1 MRQIK
6 WPTFTFVNIDI
17 SKKCCNESDW
27 LRVYLF
33 QVVTVM
39 THYQMQTVSVR
50 QMKNVKIV
58 NVCPRVRLNDALI
71 HDDAHDNVADSG
83 CDCDETLPNADDF
96 CPVNS
101 ECKQCKCLPAGTIL
115 YDYSND

>member
-1 MRQIK
+1 MRV
-6 WPTFTFVNIDI
+6 F
-17 SKKCCNESDW
+17 
-27 LRVYLF
+27 LF

-39 THYQMQTVSVR
+39 SHCQMQTVSVR

-71 HDDAHDNVADSG
+71 HDDAHDTTDNVADSG

-101 ECKQCKCLPAGTIL
+101 ECKQCKCLPAGTSL
-115 YDYSND
+115 YDYSID